1 MRFLEIETYN
11 GEQKLRAPVDL
22 GLVSLVSEASLSGIP
37 HARLH
42 ILGEHI
48 LTRSYTYDEMSSQWQ
63 MYLDLGMNG
72 TGIV

>member
-1 MRFLEIETYN
+1 MRFLEIETYT
-11 GEQKLRAPVDL
+11 GEQKLRATVDL

-37 HARLH
+37 HACLH
-42 ILGEHI
+42 IQGEHI

-72 TGIV
+72 TAIV